1 MKRHLRLPILLG
13 LALALVACAPQ
24 KPEATENSDRTESST
39 GLGQGATDGINAST
53 TAGSGS
59 LVPEAGT
66 DAEKRRAEKAAAAA
80 AKAKQAAER
89 KPTKE
94 DLADIQLADK
104 QRKERAGK
112 MFGKVIEPL
121 TDASEAYLKHD
132 ELEEDTWFG
141 TDKDDNQE
149 TINGLLNDA
158 IDALGVSEIATT
170 RQELR
175 TLEERIE
182 ELQKNQMS
190 DREARLGAPL
200 EADLNR
206 VQKTITTSQED
217 YDERIAAADKEMG
230 EAKTRILQLQ
240 MNFVR
245 QMRAIGV
252 ELDLDGAKGLLSTVT
267 GDDFVQMCVVFDNV
281 RGMTGQLQEL
291 TEQSGESLDAAKRYY
306 GSYVV
311 LIRIMDHVQKDFIR
325 RAREEMAPKLGE
337 LAMKAQAIAL
347 EAEANIANGGD
358 RTIGEQNIR
367 SNELTVRATQL
378 YAEYLLNQADEI
390 EARNDLL
397 QVSLRDAQNTYDTVA
412 LSSEVAKLL
421 QDGSRNFAAL
431 LKLDLPPL
439 RGFEN
444 AELRAEFERLSEQ
457 MVQP

>member
-1 MKRHLRLPILLG
+1 MKRTLRLPALLG
-13 LALALVACAPQ
+13 LTLGFAACAPEPSTA
-24 KPEATENSDRTESST
+24 KGSTPPEAVSVSPAAQQPA
-39 GLGQGATDGINAST
+39 QGMEIKET
-53 TAGSGS
+53 
-59 LVPEAGT
+59 LLPEAP
-66 DAEKRRAEKAAAAA
+66 AAAEAA
-80 AKAKQAAER
+80 AQEKVPAKRVPTEEDLEDIKQADA
-89 KPTKE
+89 K
-94 DLADIQLADK
+94 
-104 QRKERAGK
+104 RKERASRL
-112 MFGKVIEPL
+112 FGKVIEPL

-132 ELEEDTWFG
+132 TLEDDTWFG
-141 TDKDDNQE
+141 TDKGDNQE
-149 TINGLLNDA
+149 RINELLNDA
-158 IDALGVSEIATT
+158 IKALGISEIATT

-175 TLEERIE
+175 RLEDRIE
-182 ELQKNQMS
+182 ELQKQQMS

-206 VQKTITTSQED
+206 VQKTITTSRED
-217 YDERIAAADKEMG
+217 YEERIAAADKEMG
-230 EAKTRILQLQ
+230 EHKTTILQLQ
-240 MNFVR
+240 LDFVR

-252 ELDLDGAKGLLSTVT
+252 ELDLDGARGLLSTVT

-291 TEQSGESLDAAKRYY
+291 TEQSGESLEAAKRYY

-311 LIRIMDHVQKDFIR
+311 LIHIMDHVQKEFVR

-337 LAMKAQAIAL
+337 LAMKARAIAL

-358 RTIGEQNIR
+358 RAIGEQNIR
-367 SNELTVRATQL
+367 SNELTIRATQL

-390 EARNDLL
+390 EARNELL
-397 QVSLRDAQNTYDTVA
+397 QVSLKDAKNTYETVV

>member
-1 MKRHLRLPILLG
+1 MKRHLRLPVVLS
-13 LALALVACAPQ
+13 LALGFAACAPVKTETTEGSESPKSAEAQ
-24 KPEATENSDRTESST
+24 NEQAQPAAKVIDESVKNMTGKESLLPEARLEADKR
-39 GLGQGATDGINAST
+39 A
-53 TAGSGS
+53 
-59 LVPEAGT
+59 PEAK
-66 DAEKRRAEKAAAAA
+66 AMEKA
-80 AKAKQAAER
+80 KRQ
-89 KPTKE
+89 PTEQDRE
-94 DLADIQLADK
+94 DIELADA
-104 QRKERAGK
+104 QRKQRAGK
-112 MFGKVIEPL
+112 LFGKVIAPL

-132 ELEEDTWFG
+132 DLEESTWFG
-141 TDKDDNQE
+141 TDKNDNQN

-158 IDALGVSEIATT
+158 IEALGVSEIATT

-175 TLEERIE
+175 SLEEHIVK
-182 ELQKNQMS
+182 LQKTQMS
-190 DREARLGAPL
+190 DREARLSAPL

-217 YDERIAAADKEMG
+217 YDESIAAADKEMG
-230 EAKTRILQLQ
+230 EHKTRILQLHLD
-240 MNFVR
+240 FVR

-252 ELDLDGAKGLLSTVT
+252 ELDLDGARGLLSTVT

-311 LIRIMDHVQKDFIR
+311 LIRIMDHVQKDLIR

-337 LAMKAQAIAL
+337 LAMKARAIAL
-347 EAEANIANGGD
+347 EAEANIAHGGNK
-358 RTIGEQNIR
+358 TIGEQNIR

-390 EARNDLL
+390 EARNELL
-397 QVSLRDAQNTYDTVA
+397 QISLKDAQNTYDTVA

-457 MVQP
+457 MIQP

>member
-1 MKRHLRLPILLG
+1 MKRHLRLHVALG
-13 LALALVACAPQ
+13 LAIGLAACAPE
-24 KPEATENSDRTESST
+24 KSEANNTTTETPARTGSSVSSAPAEKVTGQES
-39 GLGQGATDGINAST
+39 LPPQAKADADNAKRI
-53 TAGSGS
+53 A
-59 LVPEAGT
+59 
-66 DAEKRRAEKAAAAA
+66 DAEAKTA
-80 AKAKQAAER
+80 AKKEKVKR
-89 KPTKE
+89 VPTKE
-94 DLADIQLADK
+94 DLADIATANK
-104 QRKERAGK
+104 QRKTRAGK
-112 MFGKVIEPL
+112 LFGKVIEPL

-132 ELEEDTWFG
+132 DLEESTWFG
-141 TDKDDNQE
+141 TDKGDNQE
-149 TINGLLNDA
+149 KINQLLNDA
-158 IDALGVSEIATT
+158 IEALGVSEVATT
-170 RQELR
+170 RLELRKLENRIQELGKKR
-175 TLEERIE
+175 MEDL
-182 ELQKNQMS
+182 
-190 DREARLGAPL
+190 EARLGAPL

-217 YDERIAAADKEMG
+217 YDEQIAAADKEIG
-230 EAKTRILQLQ
+230 EAETQIIQLHLD
-240 MNFVR
+240 FVR

-281 RGMTGQLQEL
+281 RGMTEQLQEL
-291 TEQSGESLDAAKRYY
+291 TEQSGESLEAAKRYY

-325 RAREEMAPKLGE
+325 RAREEMVPKLHK
-337 LAMKAQAIAL
+337 LATKASAIARD
-347 EAEANIANGGD
+347 AEANIADGGD

-378 YAEYLLNQADEI
+378 YAEYLLIQADEI
-390 EARNDLL
+390 ESRNDLL
-397 QVSLRDAQNTYDTVA
+397 QLSLRDAQNTYDTVA

-431 LKLDLPPL
+431 LKLDLPEL

>member
-1 MKRHLRLPILLG
+1 MKRHLRLHVALG
-13 LALALVACAPQ
+13 LAFGLAACAPE
-24 KPEATENSDRTESST
+24 KTEANNNTAE
-39 GLGQGATDGINAST
+39 
-53 TAGSGS
+53 TAGRTGDSISSAPAEQMTAQES
-59 LVPEAGT
+59 LLPKAKEEN
-66 DAEKRRAEKAAAAA
+66 DQRIAETK
-80 AKAKQAAER
+80 AKAKAKAKAKTEKR
-89 KPTKE
+89 VPTKE
-94 DLADIQLADK
+94 DLADVKTADK
-104 QRKERAGK
+104 QRKTRAGK
-112 MFGKVIEPL
+112 LFGKVIEPL

-132 ELEEDTWFG
+132 DLEESTWFG
-141 TDKDDNQE
+141 TDKGDNQE
-149 TINGLLNDA
+149 LINELLNDA
-158 IDALGVSEIATT
+158 IEALGVSEVATT
-170 RQELR
+170 RLELR
-175 TLEERIE
+175 KLEDRI
-182 ELQKNQMS
+182 QKLTKEQMS

-217 YDERIAAADKEMG
+217 YDEQIAAADKEMG
-230 EAKTRILQLQ
+230 AAKTQILQLHL
-240 MNFVR
+240 NFVR

-281 RGMTGQLQEL
+281 RGMTEQLQEL
-291 TEQSGESLDAAKRYY
+291 TEQSGESLEAAKRYY

-337 LAMKAQAIAL
+337 LAMKARAIAL
-347 EAEANIANGGD
+347 EAEANIAHGGD
-358 RTIGEQNIR
+358 KVIGEQNIR

-390 EARNDLL
+390 ESRNDLL

-431 LKLDLPPL
+431 LKLDLPQL
-439 RGFEN
+439 RGFDN

>member
-1 MKRHLRLPILLG
+1 MKRHQRHQRLPVVLSLVLG
-13 LALALVACAPQ
+13 LAACAPV
-24 KPEATENSDRTESST
+24 KPAVTQDSESAETTNDPATKGSDESVKKKFAEESLLSEARIE
-39 GLGQGATDGINAST
+39 
-53 TAGSGS
+53 
-59 LVPEAGT
+59 
-66 DAEKRRAEKAAAAA
+66 AEKRAAE
-80 AKAKQAAER
+80 AKAKEKIQR
-89 KPTKE
+89 KPTEQDLE
-94 DLADIQLADK
+94 DIERADT
-104 QRKERAGK
+104 QRKQRAGK
-112 MFGKVIEPL
+112 LFGKVIEPL
-121 TDASEAYLKHD
+121 TDASEAYLKHED
-132 ELEEDTWFG
+132 LEESTWFG
-141 TDKDDNQE
+141 TDKNDNQN

-158 IDALGVSEIATT
+158 IEALGVSEIATT

-175 TLEERIE
+175 SLEERIE
-182 ELQKNQMS
+182 KLQKTQMS
-190 DREARLGAPL
+190 DREARLSAPL

-217 YDERIAAADKEMG
+217 YDESIAAADKEMG
-230 EAKTRILQLQ
+230 EHKTRILQLHLD
-240 MNFVR
+240 FVR

-291 TEQSGESLDAAKRYY
+291 TELSGESLDAAKRYY

-311 LIRIMDHVQKDFIR
+311 LIRIMDHVQKDLIR
-325 RAREEMAPKLGE
+325 RAREVMAPKLGE
-337 LAMKAQAIAL
+337 LAVKAQAIAK
-347 EAEANIANGGD
+347 EAEANIANGGN

-390 EARNDLL
+390 EARNELL
-397 QVSLRDAQNTYDTVA
+397 QISLKDAQNTYDTVA

-457 MVQP
+457 MIQP

>member
-1 MKRHLRLPILLG
+1 MNRHLSLHAI
-13 LALALVACAPQ
+13 LALSLGFAACAPRTTDPADPKPDTPSVETKTPDTQGEAQADSMIPDPPQAQ
-24 KPEATENSDRTESST
+24 KQPATQKDSEKTTPIERQPTE
-39 GLGQGATDGINAST
+39 Q
-53 TAGSGS
+53 
-59 LVPEAGT
+59 
-66 DAEKRRAEKAAAAA
+66 
-80 AKAKQAAER
+80 
-89 KPTKE
+89 
-94 DLADIQLADK
+94 DLADIAEADAQRK
-104 QRKERAGK
+104 QRASKL
-112 MFGKVIEPL
+112 FGKVIEPL

-132 ELEEDTWFG
+132 SLDDSTWFG
-141 TDKDDNQE
+141 TDKGDNQE
-149 TINGLLNDA
+149 RINELLDDA
-158 IDALGVSEIATT
+158 IESLGISEVATT

-175 TLEERIE
+175 KLEARID
-182 ELQKNQMS
+182 ELQKQQME

-217 YDERIAAADKEMG
+217 YDERIAAADKEIG
-230 EAKTRILQLQ
+230 EHKTTILELQLD
-240 MNFVR
+240 FVR

-252 ELDLDGAKGLLSTVT
+252 ELDLDGARGLLSTVT

-291 TEQSGESLDAAKRYY
+291 TEQSGESLEAAKRYY

-311 LIRIMDHVQKDFIR
+311 LIHIMDHVQKDFIR

-337 LAMKAQAIAL
+337 LAMKARSISL
-347 EAEANIANGGD
+347 EAEANIAHGGD
-358 RTIGEQNIR
+358 KAINEQNIR
-367 SNELTVRATQL
+367 SNELTIRATEL

-397 QVSLRDAQNTYDTVA
+397 QVSLRDAQNTYETVV

-421 QDGSRNFAAL
+421 QEGSRNFAAL